1 MLASEVSGRAV
12 GDWQVSGAARC
23 LKTGRRW
30 SARRRNYSCMKMA
43 AGIISPNIYSDEE
56 EVAILESTS
65 VSGDVK
71 KQLLPDFSVIS
82 SANNVQGGS
91 HLGDTAAETS
101 QEVRIKV
108 YLRVRPFTEA
118 ELEKGESQD
127 CVLIENSEKLVL
139 RAPKASF
146 AMKSSERGIG
156 QAMHKFTF
164 TQVWNKRFI

>member
-1 MLASEVSGRAV
+1 M
-12 GDWQVSGAARC
+12 C
-23 LKTGRRW
+23 
-30 SARRRNYSCMKMA
+30 RNYSCMKMA

-71 KQLLPDFSVIS
+71 MQLLPDFSVIS

-118 ELEKGESQD
+118 ELEKGESQVSD
-127 CVLIENSEKLVL
+127 RLLSV
-139 RAPKASF
+139 F
-146 AMKSSERGIG
+146 
-156 QAMHKFTF
+156 
-164 TQVWNKRFI
+164 